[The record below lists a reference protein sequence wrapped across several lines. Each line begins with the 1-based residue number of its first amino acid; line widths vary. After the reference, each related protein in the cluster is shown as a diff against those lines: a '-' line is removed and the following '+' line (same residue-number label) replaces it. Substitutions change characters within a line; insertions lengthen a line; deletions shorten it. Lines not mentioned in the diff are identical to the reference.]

1 MKKFKEKNM
10 KKKFITIT
18 FSLLLWTLTAQANEE
33 ALIIY
38 SVSGT
43 SRGIELNSI
52 RNIDFSTN
60 NSMVINVY
68 DGEPVYF
75 VLSNVEKFLFGDM
88 PPNVNIPQVNN
99 IDLSVYITPQGEVQI
114 TGEVQVL
121 SLTIF
126 DINGRQLMSSDS
138 ARLNISS
145 LPRAVYLL
153 VVETTQGFA
162 SKKIIK
168 Q

>member
-1 MKKFKEKNM
+1 MR
-10 KKKFITIT
+10 
-18 FSLLLWTLTAQANEE
+18 Q
-33 ALIIY
+33 
-38 SVSGT
+38 
-43 SRGIELNSI
+43 
-52 RNIDFSTN
+52 
-60 NSMVINVY
+60 
-68 DGEPVYF
+68 PVFF

-138 ARLNISS
+138 ARLNISV

>member
-1 MKKFKEKNM
+1 M
-10 KKKFITIT
+10 KKKFSIIT
-18 FSLLLWTLTAQANEE
+18 FSLLLWAIAIQANEE

-38 SVSGT
+38 TASGI

-60 NSMVINVY
+60 NSMVINVH
-68 DGEPVYF
+68 DGEPVFF

-138 ARLNISS
+138 ARLNISV

-153 VVETTQGFA
+153 IVETTQGFA

>member
-1 MKKFKEKNM
+1 M
-10 KKKFITIT
+10 KKKFSIIT
-18 FSLLLWTLTAQANEE
+18 FSLLLWAIAIQANEE

-38 SVSGT
+38 TASGI

-60 NSMVINVY
+60 NSMVINVH